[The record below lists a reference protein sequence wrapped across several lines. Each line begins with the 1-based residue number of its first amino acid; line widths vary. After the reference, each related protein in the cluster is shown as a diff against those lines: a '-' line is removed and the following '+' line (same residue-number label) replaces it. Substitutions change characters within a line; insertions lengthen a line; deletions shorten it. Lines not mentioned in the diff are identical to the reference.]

1 MFTIK
6 KNMYIIIMLKRKK
19 KGYKMRIRYKKWAR
33 PELEASEFYI
43 DNPEDYKGKWKEA
56 FKNKENP
63 IHLELG
69 CGKGQFIST
78 LASNNLG
85 INYIAIDLVDAMLGL
100 AKRNVE
106 KAYSEKNIKPE
117 NILLTRFDIERILL
131 ILDKSDKIERIYIN
145 FCNPWPKG
153 KHRKKRLTHTRQLE
167 KYKEFLTQDG
177 EIYFKTDDDD
187 LFASSLIYFEESGFD
202 IKAKTY
208 DLHKEPIFENNIET
222 EHEKMFSEQGIK
234 IKALIAKRKE

>member
-1 MFTIK
+1 
-6 KNMYIIIMLKRKK
+6 
-19 KGYKMRIRYKKWAR
+19 MRIRFKPWAR
-33 PELEASEFYI
+33 PELEASDFYR
-43 DNPEDYKGKWKEA
+43 DNPEELKDKWIEE

-69 CGKGQFIST
+69 CGKGQFISQ
-78 LASNNLG
+78 LAVQNPD

-106 KAYSEKNIKPE
+106 QVYKEHEKDVDNLI
-117 NILLTRFDIERILL
+117 LTRFDIERIML
-131 ILDKSDKIERIYIN
+131 ILGEKDNIGRIYIN

-167 KYKEFLTQDG
+167 KYKSFLAQDG
-177 EIYFKTDDDD
+177 EVYFKTDDDD
-187 LFASSLIYFEESGFD
+187 LFNSSLLYFEETGFQ
-202 IKAKTY
+202 ILSKTY
-208 DLHKEPIFENNIET
+208 DLHAEPIWKNNIET

-234 IKALIAKRKE
+234 IKALIAKK

>member
-1 MFTIK
+1 MEE
-6 KNMYIIIMLKRKK
+6 
-19 KGYKMRIRYKKWAR
+19 KMRIRYKKWAR
-33 PELEASEFYI
+33 PELEASKFYI
-43 DNPEDYKGKWKEA
+43 DNPEELKGKWKEK
-56 FKNKENP
+56 FKNKNNP

-69 CGKGQFIST
+69 CGKGQFISN
-78 LASNNLG
+78 LAVKHQD

-106 KAYSEKNIKPE
+106 QVYKENNLEPTNIY
-117 NILLTRFDIERILL
+117 LTRFDIERILL
-131 ILDKSDKIERIYIN
+131 ILDKKDEIERIYIN

-167 KYKEFLTQDG
+167 KYKEFLKPNA

-187 LFASSLIYFEESGFD
+187 LFNSSLGYFEETGFE
-202 IKAKTY
+202 IVKKTY
-208 DLHKEPIFENNIET
+208 DLHSENIFEENIET

-234 IKALIAKRKE
+234 IKALIARLK